1 MSTRLRKWQADC
13 LELAK
18 AHYLLH
24 SDFFLQATPASGKTR
39 LAAEIARWLL
49 VEGHIDFVICFAPT
63 REVVAGI
70 QRTFTSVLNQRFGD
84 TLASVGAAYT
94 YQSMEYHPEDF
105 WTLFT
110 EHRTLTIFDEM
121 HHCAGHDPLLS
132 NTWGQQI
139 IQRIQHAATY
149 TLALSGTPWRSDDL
163 PIALARYSDPE
174 GKLICDYRYDLQTA
188 IQDGV
193 CRSPRITLIDNP
205 LIRLTEENESTASVR
220 AFSSFQQ
227 LLSESPISYEDLL
240 RHDDI
245 LNAVLDL
252 GIDRLNQE
260 RNRVPNAGGLVVATD
275 IEHAHQIAE
284 LLLLKG
290 ESYVVV
296 TSQTPK
302 AHQLIDQYRNNSTRW
317 IVAVSMISEG
327 TDIQRLCV
335 CAYLSRIRTELHYR
349 QVLGRILR
357 KIGDSDDKA
366 WLYVIA
372 EPLLRKYSQ
381 RIAEDLPEDQAMLQ
395 TQKLNIRL
403 EKARS
408 SQMNG
413 TEESESAASNG
424 QLLSAESTN
433 EREMLSLEPPLLRL
447 SFSEYYRQHL
457 LSLI

>member
-1 MSTRLRKWQADC
+1 MTTRLRRWQTEC
-13 LELAK
+13 LEIAK
-18 AHYLLH
+18 VHYLH
-24 SDFFLQATPASGKTR
+24 HGDFFVQATPASGKTR
-39 LAAEIARWLL
+39 LAAEIAHWLL
-49 VEGHIDFVICFAPT
+49 EEGLIDFVICFAPT

-70 QRTFTSVLNQRFGD
+70 QRTFTTVLKQRFGD
-84 TLASVGAAYT
+84 TLASAGAAYT
-94 YQSMEYHPEDF
+94 YQSMEYQPEDF

-110 EHRTLTIFDEM
+110 KYRTLTIFDEM

-174 GKLICDYRYDLQTA
+174 GKLICDYRYDLQSA

-205 LIRLTEENESTASVR
+205 LIRLTEEKESTASVR

-227 LLSESPISYEDLL
+227 LLSESPINYEDLL
-240 RHDDI
+240 RHEDI

-252 GIDRLNQE
+252 GIDRLNLE
-260 RNRVPNAGGLVVATD
+260 RNSVPNAGGLVVATD

-302 AHQLIDQYRNNSTRW
+302 AHQIIDQYRYNSTRW

-357 KIGDSDDKA
+357 KMGDSDDKA

-381 RIAEDLPEDQAMLQ
+381 RIAEDLPEDQAMLK
-395 TQKLNIRL
+395 TQKLNLQL

-408 SQMNG
+408 SQMQSA
-413 TEESESAASNG
+413 EESEPGPNDG
-424 QLLSAESTN
+424 QALLAENTN
-433 EREMLSLEPPLLRL
+433 QRELLSLEPPLLTL
-447 SFSEYYRQHL
+447 NFSEYYRQHL
-457 LSLI
+457 LSLA

>member
-1 MSTRLRKWQADC
+1 MSTCLRRWQAEC

-18 AHYLLH
+18 VHYLH
-24 SDFFLQATPASGKTR
+24 HVDFFVQATPASGKTR
-39 LAAEIARWLL
+39 LAAEIAHWLL
-49 VEGHIDFVICFAPT
+49 EEERIDFVICFAPT

-70 QRTFTSVLNQRFGD
+70 QRTFSAVLNQRFGD

-94 YQSMEYHPEDF
+94 YQSMEYHPEEF

-110 EHRTLTIFDEM
+110 EYRTLTIFDEM

-139 IQRIQHAATY
+139 IERIQNAATY
-149 TLALSGTPWRSDDL
+149 TLALSGTPWRSDEL

-174 GKLICDYRYDLQTA
+174 GKLVCDYRYDLQTA
-188 IQDGV
+188 IQDNV
-193 CRSPRITLIDNP
+193 CRSPRITLVDNP
-205 LIRLTEENESTASVR
+205 LIRLTEESENTASVR

-227 LLSESPISYEDLL
+227 LLGESPISYEDLL

-252 GIDRLNQE
+252 GIGRLNHE
-260 RNRVPNAGGLVVATD
+260 RNSVSNAGGLVVATD

-284 LLLLKG
+284 LLHHKG

-296 TSQTPK
+296 TSQTPN
-302 AHQLIDQYRNNSTRW
+302 AHRLIDQYRYNNTRW

-357 KIGDSDDKA
+357 KMGDSDLTA

-381 RIAEDLPEDQAMLQ
+381 RIADDLPEDQAMLQ
-395 TQKLNIRL
+395 TQKLNVRL
-403 EKARS
+403 EQTRS
-408 SQMNG
+408 NQMNG
-413 TEESESAASNG
+413 TEKGESGADNSQS
-424 QLLSAESTN
+424 LSEENIN
-433 EREMLSLEPPLLRL
+433 EHKMLSLEPPLLTL

>member
-1 MSTRLRKWQADC
+1 MSTRLRRWQAEC
-13 LELAK
+13 LALAK

-24 SDFFLQATPASGKTR
+24 SDLFVQATPASGKTL
-39 LAAEIARWLL
+39 LAAEITRWLL
-49 VEGHIDFVICFAPT
+49 EEGHIDFVICFAPT

-105 WTLFT
+105 WALFI
-110 EHRTLTIFDEM
+110 EYRTLAIFDEI

-139 IQRIQHAATY
+139 IQRIQDAATY
-149 TLALSGTPWRSDDL
+149 TLGLSGTPWRSDDL

-174 GKLICDYRYDLQTA
+174 GKLICDYRYDLKSA
-188 IQDGV
+188 IKDGV

-205 LIRLTEENESTASVR
+205 LIRLTEENESTSSVK

-227 LLSESPISYEDLL
+227 LLIESPISYEDLL

-252 GIDRLNQE
+252 SIDRLNQE
-260 RNRVPNAGGLVVATD
+260 RNSVPDAGGLVVATD

-284 LLLLKG
+284 LLHYKG
-290 ESYVVV
+290 QSYVVV
-296 TSQTPK
+296 TSRTPK
-302 AHQLIDQYRNNSTRW
+302 AHQLIDQYRYNSTHW

-357 KIGDSDDKA
+357 KMGDSDDKA

-381 RIAEDLPEDQAMLQ
+381 RIADDLPEDQAMLQ
-395 TQKLNIRL
+395 TQKLNLRL

-408 SQMNG
+408 SHKNG
-413 TEESESAASNG
+413 TGESGSAADNG
-424 QLLSAESTN
+424 QPLSTKNIN
-433 EREMLSLEPPLLRL
+433 EREMLSLEPPLLTL

>member
-1 MSTRLRKWQADC
+1 MSRRLRRWQAEC

-18 AHYLLH
+18 IHYLNH
-24 SDFFLQATPASGKTR
+24 VDFFVQATPASGKTR
-39 LAAEIARWLL
+39 LAAEIAHWLL
-49 VEGHIDFVICFAPT
+49 EEERIDFVICFAPT

-70 QRTFTSVLNQRFGD
+70 QRTFTAVLYQRFGD

-94 YQSMEYHPEDF
+94 YQSMEHHPEDF

-110 EHRTLTIFDEM
+110 KYRTLTIFDEM

-132 NTWGQQI
+132 NTWGQKI
-139 IQRIQHAATY
+139 IQRIQNAATY

-163 PIALARYSDPE
+163 PIALARYSNPE

-188 IQDGV
+188 VYDGV
-193 CRSPRITLIDNP
+193 CRLPRITLIDNP
-205 LIRLTEENESTASVR
+205 LIRLTEETENTASVR

-227 LLSESPISYEDLL
+227 LLGESPISYEDLL
-240 RHDDI
+240 RHDDV

-260 RNRVPNAGGLVVATD
+260 RSSVPNAGGLVVATD
-275 IEHAHQIAE
+275 IEHAHQIAA
-284 LLLLKG
+284 LLHFKG
-290 ESYVVV
+290 ESHVVV
-296 TSQTPK
+296 NSQTPK
-302 AHQLIDQYRNNSTRW
+302 AHQLIDQYRHNSMRW
-317 IVAVSMISEG
+317 IIAVSMISEG

-357 KIGDSDDKA
+357 KMGDSDDTA

-381 RIAEDLPEDQAMLQ
+381 RIADDLPEDQATLQ
-395 TQKLNIRL
+395 AQKLNLRL
-403 EKARS
+403 EKANS
-408 SQMNG
+408 SQMND
-413 TEESESAASNG
+413 TKENASAANDNRS
-424 QLLSAESTN
+424 LSAEELN
-433 EREMLSLEPPLLRL
+433 KREMLKVEPPLLTL
-447 SFSEYYRQHL
+447 SFSEYYRQQL

>member
-1 MSTRLRKWQADC
+1 MTTRLRRWQTEC

-18 AHYLLH
+18 VHYLH
-24 SDFFLQATPASGKTR
+24 HGDFFVQATPASGKTR
-39 LAAEIARWLL
+39 LAAEIAHWLL
-49 VEGHIDFVICFAPT
+49 EEGLIEFVICFAPT

-70 QRTFTSVLNQRFGD
+70 QRTFTVVLKQRFGD

-94 YQSMEYHPEDF
+94 YQSMEYQPEDF
-105 WTLFT
+105 WTLFKKY
-110 EHRTLTIFDEM
+110 RTLTIFDEM

-139 IQRIQHAATY
+139 IQRIQNAATY
-149 TLALSGTPWRSDDL
+149 TLALSGTPWRSDEL

-174 GKLICDYRYDLQTA
+174 GRLICDYRYDLQTA
-188 IQDGV
+188 VHDGV

-205 LIRLTEENESTASVR
+205 LIFLTEEKESTASVR

-227 LLSESPISYEDLL
+227 LLGESPISYEDLL

-252 GIDRLNQE
+252 GIDRLNQV
-260 RNRVPNAGGLVVATD
+260 RKNVPNAGGLVVATD
-275 IEHAHQIAE
+275 IEHAHQIAA
-284 LLLLKG
+284 LLHFKN
-290 ESYVVV
+290 ESHVVV
-296 TSQTPK
+296 NSQTPRS
-302 AHQLIDQYRNNSTRW
+302 HQLIDQYRHNSTRW

-335 CAYLSRIRTELHYR
+335 CVYLSRIRTELHYR

-357 KIGDSDDKA
+357 KMGDSDYTA

-381 RIAEDLPEDQAMLQ
+381 RIADDLPEDQAIVQ
-395 TQKLNIRL
+395 TQKINQRL

-408 SQMNG
+408 GQMSGDDVSWAAANDDPLLPA
-413 TEESESAASNG
+413 EEIN
-424 QLLSAESTN
+424 Q
-433 EREMLSLEPPLLRL
+433 REMLSVEPPKLTL

-457 LSLI
+457 LSLT

>member
-1 MSTRLRKWQADC
+1 M
-13 LELAK
+13 
-18 AHYLLH
+18 
-24 SDFFLQATPASGKTR
+24 
-39 LAAEIARWLL
+39 
-49 VEGHIDFVICFAPT
+49 
-63 REVVAGI
+63 
-70 QRTFTSVLNQRFGD
+70 
-84 TLASVGAAYT
+84 
-94 YQSMEYHPEDF
+94 
-105 WTLFT
+105 
-110 EHRTLTIFDEM
+110 
-121 HHCAGHDPLLS
+121 
-132 NTWGQQI
+132 WGQQI
-139 IQRIQHAATY
+139 IQRIQNAATY

-205 LIRLTEENESTASVR
+205 LIRLTEEKENTASVR

-227 LLSESPISYEDLL
+227 LLNESPISYEDLL

-252 GIDRLNQE
+252 GIDRLNLE
-260 RNRVPNAGGLVVATD
+260 RNSVPNAGGLVVATD

-302 AHQLIDQYRNNSTRW
+302 AHQLIDQYRYNSTRW

-335 CAYLSRIRTELHYR
+335 CTYLSRIRTELHYR

-357 KIGDSDDKA
+357 KMSDSDDKA

-395 TQKLNIRL
+395 TQKLNLQL

-408 SQMNG
+408 RQIHDV
-413 TEESESAASNG
+413 EESESGAGNG
-424 QLLSAESTN
+424 QPLSAENIN
-433 EREMLSLEPPLLRL
+433 EREMLSLEPPVLTL

>member
-1 MSTRLRKWQADC
+1 V
-13 LELAK
+13 
-18 AHYLLH
+18 
-24 SDFFLQATPASGKTR
+24 QATPASGKTR
-39 LAAEIARWLL
+39 LAAEITRWLF
-49 VEGHIDFVICFAPT
+49 EERHIDFVICFAPT

-70 QRTFTSVLNQRFGD
+70 QRTFTVVLNQRFGD

-94 YQSMEYHPEDF
+94 YQSMEYHPEEF
-105 WTLFT
+105 WALFT
-110 EHRTLTIFDEM
+110 EYRTLTIFDEI

-139 IQRIQHAATY
+139 IQRIQNAATY
-149 TLALSGTPWRSDDL
+149 TLALSGTPWRSDEL

-174 GKLICDYRYDLQTA
+174 GKLICDYRYDLKTA

-252 GIDRLNQE
+252 GIDRLNKE
-260 RNRVPNAGGLVVATD
+260 RNSVPNAGGLVVATD

-284 LLLLKG
+284 LLLHKG

-302 AHQLIDQYRNNSTRW
+302 AHQLIDQYRYNSTRW

-357 KIGDSDDKA
+357 KMGDPDVTA

-381 RIAEDLPEDQAMLQ
+381 RIADDLPEDQAMLQ
-395 TQKLNIRL
+395 TQKLNLRL
-403 EKARS
+403 EQARS
-408 SQMNG
+408 HQMNG
-413 TEESESAASNG
+413 TQEGESAADNG
-424 QLLSAESTN
+424 QPLSAENIN
-433 EREMLSLEPPLLRL
+433 EREMLSLEPPLLTL

>member
-1 MSTRLRKWQADC
+1 MSRRLRRWQAEC

-18 AHYLLH
+18 IHYLNH
-24 SDFFLQATPASGKTR
+24 VDFFVQATPASGKTR
-39 LAAEIARWLL
+39 LAAEIAHWLL
-49 VEGHIDFVICFAPT
+49 EEERIDFVICFAPT

-70 QRTFTSVLNQRFGD
+70 QRTFTAVLYQRFGD

-94 YQSMEYHPEDF
+94 YQSMEHHPEDF

-110 EHRTLTIFDEM
+110 KYRTLTIFDEM

-132 NTWGQQI
+132 NTWGQKI
-139 IQRIQHAATY
+139 IQRIQNAATY

-163 PIALARYSDPE
+163 PIALARYSNPE

-188 IQDGV
+188 VYDGV
-193 CRSPRITLIDNP
+193 CRLPRITLIDNP
-205 LIRLTEENESTASVR
+205 LIRLTEETENTASVR

-227 LLSESPISYEDLL
+227 LLGESPISYEDLL
-240 RHDDI
+240 RHDDV

-260 RNRVPNAGGLVVATD
+260 RSSVPNAGGLVVATD
-275 IEHAHQIAE
+275 IEHAHQIAA
-284 LLLLKG
+284 LLHFKG
-290 ESYVVV
+290 ESHVVV
-296 TSQTPK
+296 NSQTPK
-302 AHQLIDQYRNNSTRW
+302 AHQLIDQYRHNSMRW
-317 IVAVSMISEG
+317 IIAVSMISEG

-357 KIGDSDDKA
+357 KMGDSDDTA

-381 RIAEDLPEDQAMLQ
+381 RIADDLPEDQATLQ
-395 TQKLNIRL
+395 AQKLNLRL
-403 EKARS
+403 EKANS
-408 SQMNG
+408 SQMND
-413 TEESESAASNG
+413 TKENASAVNDNRS
-424 QLLSAESTN
+424 LSAEELN
-433 EREMLSLEPPLLRL
+433 KREMLNVEPPLLTL
-447 SFSEYYRQHL
+447 SFSEYYRQQL

>member
-1 MSTRLRKWQADC
+1 MSTRLRRWQAEC

-18 AHYLLH
+18 VHYLLH
-24 SDFFLQATPASGKTR
+24 SDFFVQATPASGKTR
-39 LAAEIARWLL
+39 LAAEMTRWLL
-49 VEGHIDFVICFAPT
+49 EEGHIDFVICFAPT

-70 QRTFTSVLNQRFGD
+70 QRTFTVVLNQRFGD

-110 EHRTLTIFDEM
+110 EYRTLTIFDEI

-139 IQRIQHAATY
+139 LQRIQNAATY
-149 TLALSGTPWRSDDL
+149 TLALSGTPWRSDEL

-174 GKLICDYRYDLQTA
+174 GKLICDYRYDLKTA

-227 LLSESPISYEDLL
+227 LLSESPVSYEDLL
-240 RHDDI
+240 RHNDI
-245 LNAVLDL
+245 LNVVLDL
-252 GIDRLNQE
+252 GIDRLKKE
-260 RNRVPNAGGLVVATD
+260 RNSVPNAGGLVVATD

-284 LLLLKG
+284 LLLQKG

-302 AHQLIDQYRNNSTRW
+302 AHQLIDQYRYNSTRW

-357 KIGDSDDKA
+357 KMGDSDVTA

-381 RIAEDLPEDQAMLQ
+381 RIADDLPEDQAMLQ
-395 TQKLNIRL
+395 TQKLNLRL
-403 EKARS
+403 EQARS
-408 SQMNG
+408 NQMSSTQKG
-413 TEESESAASNG
+413 GSAADNESP
-424 QLLSAESTN
+424 LSAENIN
-433 EREMLSLEPPLLRL
+433 EREMLSLEPPLRTL

-457 LSLI
+457 LSLL

>member
-1 MSTRLRKWQADC
+1 MTQA
-13 LELAK
+13 K
-18 AHYLLH
+18 VHFSNH
-24 SDFFLQATPASGKTR
+24 SDFFVQATPASGKTR
-39 LAAEIARWLL
+39 LAAEIAQWLL
-49 VEGHIDFVICFAPT
+49 EEGHIDFVICFAPT

-70 QRTFTSVLNQRFGD
+70 ERTFTAVLNQRFGD

-94 YQSMEYHPEDF
+94 YQSMEYQSPDF

-110 EHRTLTIFDEM
+110 AYRTLTIFDEM

-139 IQRIQHAATY
+139 IQRIQNAATY
-149 TLALSGTPWRSDDL
+149 TLALSGTPWRSDKL
-163 PIALARYSDPE
+163 PIALARYTDPE
-174 GKLICDYRYDLQTA
+174 GQLICDYRYDLQTA

-205 LIRLTEENESTASVR
+205 QIQLVEENENTASVR
-220 AFSSFQQ
+220 AFSSFKQ
-227 LLSESPISYEDLL
+227 LLGESPISYEDLL

-245 LNAVLDL
+245 LNAVLDV
-252 GIDRLNQE
+252 GIDRLSE
-260 RNRVPNAGGLVVATD
+260 VRKTVPNAGGLVVATD

-284 LLLLKG
+284 LLKAKNEG
-290 ESYVVV
+290 YMVV
-296 TSQTPK
+296 TSQTPR
-302 AHQLIDQYRNNSTRW
+302 AHQLIDQYRHNSTRW

-335 CAYLSRIRTELHYR
+335 CTYLSRIRTELHYR

-357 KIGDSDDKA
+357 KIGAADNEA

-381 RIAEDLPEDQAMLQ
+381 RIADDLPEDQATLQ
-395 TQKLNIRL
+395 TKKLNERL
-403 EKARS
+403 EKARLDHA
-408 SQMNG
+408 NG
-413 TEESESAASNG
+413 CSDSITATNDSHSPIEDADESE
-424 QLLSAESTN
+424 QLSI
-433 EREMLSLEPPLLRL
+433 EPPLLTL
-447 SFSEYYRQHL
+447 SFSQYYRQYL

>member
-1 MSTRLRKWQADC
+1 MSTRLRRWQTEC

-18 AHYLLH
+18 THYLNH
-24 SDFFLQATPASGKTR
+24 GDFFVQATPASGKTR
-39 LAAEIARWLL
+39 LAAEITRWLL
-49 VEGHIDFVICFAPT
+49 EEGHIDFVICFAPT

-70 QRTFTSVLNQRFGD
+70 QRTFTVVLNQRFGD

-94 YQSMEYHPEDF
+94 YQSMEYQPEEF
-105 WTLFT
+105 WALFT
-110 EHRTLTIFDEM
+110 EYRTLTIFDEM

-149 TLALSGTPWRSDDL
+149 TLALSGTPWRSDNL

-174 GKLICDYRYDLQTA
+174 GKLICDYRYDLQSA

-205 LIRLTEENESTASVR
+205 LIRLTEEKENTASVR

-227 LLSESPISYEDLL
+227 LLGESPISYEDLL

-252 GIDRLNQE
+252 GIERLNQQ
-260 RNRVPNAGGLVVATD
+260 RRRVPNAGGLVVATD

-284 LLLLKG
+284 LLHRKG
-290 ESYVVV
+290 ESLVVV
-296 TSQTPK
+296 NSQTPK
-302 AHQLIDQYRNNSTRW
+302 AHQLIDQYRYNCTRW
-317 IVAVSMISEG
+317 IVAVSMVSEG

-357 KIGDSDDKA
+357 KISDSDNTA

-381 RIAEDLPEDQAMLQ
+381 RIADDLPEDQAMLQ
-395 TQKLNIRL
+395 SQRLNLQL

-408 SQMNG
+408 IQING
-413 TEESESAASNG
+413 TQESVAADNNG
-424 QLLSAESTN
+424 QLLSAEKN
-433 EREMLSLEPPLLRL
+433 NKREMLSLEPPLLTL
-447 SFSEYYRQHL
+447 NFSEHYRQQL

>member
-1 MSTRLRKWQADC
+1 MSTQLRRWQAEC

-18 AHYLLH
+18 THYLRH
-24 SDFFLQATPASGKTR
+24 IDFFVQATPASGKTR
-39 LAAEIARWLL
+39 LAAEISRWLL
-49 VEGHIDFVICFAPT
+49 EEGRVDFVICFAPT

-70 QRTFTSVLNQRFGD
+70 QRTFSVVLNQRFGD

-110 EHRTLTIFDEM
+110 EYRILTIFDEM

-132 NTWGQQI
+132 NTWGQHI
-139 IQRIQHAATY
+139 IQRIQNSATY

-174 GKLICDYRYDLQTA
+174 GKLICDYRYDLQSA
-188 IQDGV
+188 IHDGV

-205 LIRLTEENESTASVR
+205 LIRLTEETESTASVR
-220 AFSSFQQ
+220 AFSSFKQ
-227 LLSESPISYEDLL
+227 LLGESPISYEDLL

-252 GIDRLNQE
+252 GIERLNQE
-260 RNRVPNAGGLVVATD
+260 RCSAPNAGGLVVATD
-275 IEHAHQIAE
+275 IEHAHQIGE

-296 TSQTPK
+296 TSQTSK
-302 AHQLIDQYRNNSTRW
+302 AHQLIDQYRHNSTRW

-357 KIGDSDDKA
+357 KMGNSDDTA

-381 RIAEDLPEDQAMLQ
+381 RIADDLPEDKATLQ
-395 TQKLNIRL
+395 TQKLNLRM
-403 EKARS
+403 EKARANQRS
-408 SQMNG
+408 GN
-413 TEESESAASNG
+413 EESD
-424 QLLSAESTN
+424 LSANDSQPSLAQDIDWH
-433 EREMLSLEPPLLRL
+433 EMLSVEPPSLTL
-447 SFSEYYRQHL
+447 SFSEFYRQHL
-457 LSLI
+457 LTLI